1 LIIVA
6 DTSAVLALLD
16 ADDRHHAALRALW
29 EDDPT
34 AWVLPWAV
42 LPEIDYL
49 ARRHLDTRTANLFL
63 DDVGNGV
70 FTVEYGE
77 RDDITR
83 STDLNRQYAG
93 LGLGLVD
100 GVVAA
105 VAERLSAG
113 AIATL
118 DLRHFGAMALEDA
131 PRILPRDLGQGT
143 AATR

>member
-6 DTSAVLALLD
+6 DSSAVVALLD
-16 ADDRHHAALRALW
+16 ADDRHHGVLRALW

-49 ARRHLDTRTANLFL
+49 ARRHLDTRTADLFL
-63 DDVGNGV
+63 DDISNGV

-77 RDDITR
+77 RDDISR
-83 STDLNRQYAG
+83 STELNRQYAG

-105 VAERLSAG
+105 VAERLRAG

-118 DLRHFGAMALEDA
+118 DLRHFGAMALADA
-131 PRILPRDLGQGT
+131 TRILPRDLG
-143 AATR
+143 

>member
-1 LIIVA
+1 MIIVA
-6 DTSAVLALLD
+6 DSSAVVALLD
-16 ADDRHHAALRALW
+16 ADDRHHGVLRALW

-49 ARRHLDTRTANLFL
+49 ARRHLDTRTADLFL
-63 DDVGNGV
+63 DDISNGV

-77 RDDITR
+77 RDDISR
-83 STDLNRQYAG
+83 STELNRQYAG

-105 VAERLSAG
+105 VAERLRAG

-118 DLRHFGAMALEDA
+118 DLRHFGAMALADA
-131 PRILPRDLGQGT
+131 TRILPRDLG
-143 AATR
+143 

>member
-16 ADDRHHAALRALW
+16 ADDRHHAVLRELW

-49 ARRHLDTRTANLFL
+49 ARRHLDTRTADLFL
-63 DDVGNGV
+63 DDVCNGG

-77 RDDITR
+77 RGDVSR
-83 STDLNRQYAG
+83 STDLNRQHAA

-105 VAERLSAG
+105 VAERLDAG

-118 DLRHFGAMALEDA
+118 DVRHFGVIA
-131 PRILPRDLGQGT
+131 PAGMPQLLPRD
-143 AATR
+143 A